1 MSKAVISLKLVEI
14 DSNLKFE
21 IANTEL
27 GGKAFWCIQ
36 CGMCTSGCPVA
47 EFLKPHRIVRMV
59 MLGLRDQ
66 LIGCKE
72 IWLCTTC
79 FTCSERCPQ
88 EVDPANIIFSLK
100 NMAAEQGVIPKGL
113 RDIGKSLAKTGR
125 VIKIGTARERE
136 RMKLGLPKIP
146 QVHVER
152 NRKIL
157 EETSFI
163 KTLERVKR

>member
-1 MSKAVISLKLVEI
+1 MVSKAAT
-14 DSNLKFE
+14 LKFE
-21 IANTEL
+21 AANTEL

-47 EFLKPHRIVRMV
+47 EFLKPHQIVKMV
-59 MLGLRDQ
+59 MLGLKDQ
-66 LIGCKE
+66 LISCKE

-100 NMAAEQGVIPKGL
+100 NMAAEQGIIPEGL
-113 RDIGKSLAKTGR
+113 RDIGRNLVETGR
-125 VIKIGTARERE
+125 VIKIGAARERE

-146 QVHVER
+146 QVHVGK

-157 EETSFI
+157 EETSLI
-163 KTLERVKR
+163 KILEGVKQ

>member
-1 MSKAVISLKLVEI
+1 MSKVVISLKLVEI
-14 DSNLKFE
+14 DPNLKFE

-47 EFLKPHRIVRMV
+47 EFLKPHRIVKMV
-59 MLGLRDQ
+59 MLGLKDQ
-66 LIGCKE
+66 LINCKE
-72 IWLCTTC
+72 IWLC

-100 NMAAEQGVIPKGL
+100 NIAAKQGIIPEGL
-113 RDIGKSLAKTGR
+113 RSIGKNLAETGR
-125 VIKIGTARERE
+125 VIKISTYRERE
-136 RMKLGLPKIP
+136 RKKLGLPKTP
-146 QVHVER
+146 QVHVEK
-152 NRKIL
+152 NREIL

-163 KTLERVKR
+163 KALERVRQ

>member
-1 MSKAVISLKLVEI
+1 MVSKAAT
-14 DSNLKFE
+14 LKFE
-21 IANTEL
+21 NASTEL

-47 EFLKPHRIVRMV
+47 EFLKPHQIVKMV
-59 MLGLRDQ
+59 MLGLKDQ
-66 LIGCKE
+66 LISCKE

-100 NMAAEQGVIPKGL
+100 NMAAEQGIIPEGL
-113 RDIGKSLAKTGR
+113 RDIGRNLVETGR
-125 VIKIGTARERE
+125 VIKIGAARERE

-146 QVHVER
+146 QVHVEK

-157 EETSFI
+157 EETSLI
-163 KTLERVKR
+163 KILEGVKQ

>member
-1 MSKAVISLKLVEI
+1 MSKAVIPLKSSEI
-14 DSNLKFE
+14 DPNLKFE
-21 IANTEL
+21 IASTEL

-36 CGMCTSGCPVA
+36 CGRCTSGCPVA
-47 EFLKPHRIVRMV
+47 EFLKPHRIVKMV
-59 MLGLRDQ
+59 MLGLREQ
-66 LIGCKE
+66 LTSCKE

-88 EVDPANIIFSLK
+88 EVNPANIIFSLK
-100 NMAAEQGVIPKGL
+100 NMAAKRGIIPRGL
-113 RDIGKSLAKTGR
+113 RDIGKNLAETGR
-125 VIKIGTARERE
+125 MIKISAVRERR

-146 QVHVER
+146 QVHVEK

-163 KTLERVKR
+163 KTLEGAKQ